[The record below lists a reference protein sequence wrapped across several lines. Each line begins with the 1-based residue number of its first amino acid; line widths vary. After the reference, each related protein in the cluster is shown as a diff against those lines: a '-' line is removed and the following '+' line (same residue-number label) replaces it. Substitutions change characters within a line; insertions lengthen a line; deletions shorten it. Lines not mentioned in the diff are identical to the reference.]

1 MNDLEDLV
9 INPLVE
15 ITISDTVAPF
25 MLICPIS
32 YRPTGGIGLI
42 AISASSTLD

>member
-15 ITISDTVAPF
+15 ITISDTVAI

-32 YRPTGGIGLI
+32 YRPTVGIGLI
-42 AISASSTLD
+42 AISASSTPD

>member
-32 YRPTGGIGLI
+32 YRPTGIGLI
-42 AISASSTLD
+42 AISASFYPD